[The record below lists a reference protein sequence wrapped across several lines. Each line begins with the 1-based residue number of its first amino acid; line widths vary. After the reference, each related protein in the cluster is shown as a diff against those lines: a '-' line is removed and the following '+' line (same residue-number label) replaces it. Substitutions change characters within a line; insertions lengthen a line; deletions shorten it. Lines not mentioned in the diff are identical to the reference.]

1 MRRILLLA
9 ALAAFSGVSA
19 ASLPDTVTRDGVA
32 YARRG
37 SLGANAYVATNVVVS
52 PPAYQLSRVAEMK
65 LRDRCVNYASVAGT
79 NAVFALPGR
88 KTTAGCARAFILY
101 LDALDAGAAPCHS
114 RARPHSTRPTGRTPR
129 ASAWGS
135 GCSRSSRSPTT
146 NTSSRRGSLR
156 KSGGE
161 TDGD

>member
-1 MRRILLLA
+1 MRRLLLLA
-9 ALAAFSGVSA
+9 VLAAFSGASA

-88 KTTAGCARAFILY
+88 KTTAG
-101 LDALDAGAAPCHS
+101 
-114 RARPHSTRPTGRTPR
+114 
-129 ASAWGS
+129 
-135 GCSRSSRSPTT
+135 
-146 NTSSRRGSLR
+146 
-156 KSGGE
+156 
-161 TDGD
+161 